1 MSTFLG
7 LFPTC
12 WVHAEF
18 QFSLPL
24 NGMQLSGKVLR
35 EFPVLQ
41 SRIHR
46 NALLMNRSPWQH
58 GRGSEDWLSSAAYR
72 APATSSSHLSHAA
85 RLPHLQT
92 FQLHVVSFIWN
103 ALVSVSKH
111 PAPHKFHHIGLNA
124 PILQHWNYITHI
136 KYVLQETVKNGK
148 SAFKKSNLLRKT
160 FNWRKWWWWC
170 IYMES
175 LSNIHKAPSLGPW
188 THIKWGGNTHL

>member
-1 MSTFLG
+1 MLIIYQGNPTQETIIHTPLSKREHCYVSKIPPFRKSHVSTFLG

-58 GRGSEDWLSSAAYR
+58 GRGSEDWLPSAAYR

-92 FQLHVVSFIWN
+92 FQLHVMSFI
-103 ALVSVSKH
+103 
-111 PAPHKFHHIGLNA
+111 
-124 PILQHWNYITHI
+124 
-136 KYVLQETVKNGK
+136 
-148 SAFKKSNLLRKT
+148 
-160 FNWRKWWWWC
+160 
-170 IYMES
+170 
-175 LSNIHKAPSLGPW
+175 
-188 THIKWGGNTHL
+188 